1 MVKFWYSVNPLLHCF
16 SSKTKVHQLVDACG
30 GRLVSIG
37 QGLAVV
43 RFNGGYEYAKWAKKR
58 LDGEEV
64 FGNRI
69 FVKIPFLDANAH
81 KGKYNAFNQDQNKKP
96 AVSIF
101 VEQNKW

>member
-1 MVKFWYSVNPLLHCF
+1 M
-16 SSKTKVHQLVDACG
+16 VDACG

-43 RFNGGYEYAKWAKKR
+43 RFNGGFEYAKWAKRR
-58 LDGEEV
+58 LDGEEI

-81 KGKYNAFNQDQNKKP
+81 KGRCNSASLASFAP
-96 AVSIF
+96 SRSPPHLRT
-101 VEQNKW
+101 

>member
-1 MVKFWYSVNPLLHCF
+1 MVVVVVVVNQMVIIIIVIGTSDDGCATRWLLLL
-16 SSKTKVHQLVDACG
+16 SQVHQMVDACG

-43 RFNGGYEYAKWAKKR
+43 RFNGGFEYAKWAKRR
-58 LDGEEV
+58 LDGEEI

-81 KGKYNAFNQDQNKKP
+81 KGRCN
-96 AVSIF
+96 
-101 VEQNKW
+101 

>member
-1 MVKFWYSVNPLLHCF
+1 MVVVVNQMVIIVIVIGTSDDGCTTRWLLL
-16 SSKTKVHQLVDACG
+16 SQVHQMVDACG

-43 RFNGGYEYAKWAKKR
+43 RFNGGFEYAKWAKRR
-58 LDGEEV
+58 LDGEEI

-81 KGKYNAFNQDQNKKP
+81 KGRCN
-96 AVSIF
+96 
-101 VEQNKW
+101 